1 MNKEEVLKKICEKL
15 LYKVSDFESRRLGE
29 ISADIYTLKYNQR
42 GLGGII
48 IGDDGSSF
56 ICGSIHP
63 LEHYIEEFKNGKRDS
78 SDLSDDNKNRLTRT
92 EIAKKFFGYH
102 SFNKISNAEDTLNYL
117 YMINEYLNS
126 YKYLSDSNFVFCGR
140 KKFVYDEIMDILNHK
155 ITEKEP
161 LYFVLGSL
169 EEFMGNNNF
178 VVPSDPLWIENRNK
192 NDEYIKTGYICLEEK
207 EYIYSILLAIKK
219 YIEEETTK

>member
-1 MNKEEVLKKICEKL
+1 
-15 LYKVSDFESRRLGE
+15 
-29 ISADIYTLKYNQR
+29 
-42 GLGGII
+42 
-48 IGDDGSSF
+48 
-56 ICGSIHP
+56 
-63 LEHYIEEFKNGKRDS
+63 
-78 SDLSDDNKNRLTRT
+78 
-92 EIAKKFFGYH
+92 
-102 SFNKISNAEDTLNYL
+102 
-117 YMINEYLNS
+117 MINEYLNS

>member
-15 LYKVSDFESRRLGE
+15 LYKVSDFESRRLEE

-56 ICGSIHP
+56 ICGSIYP

-78 SDLSDDNKNRLTRT
+78 FDLSDDNKSRLTRT

-102 SFNKISNAEDTLNYL
+102 SFNKISSALDTLNYL

-169 EEFMGNNNF
+169 EEFMGNDNF
-178 VVPSDPLWIENRNK
+178 LCLRDSVENIHK
-192 NDEYIKTGYICLEEK
+192 NDEYMKTGYICLEEK